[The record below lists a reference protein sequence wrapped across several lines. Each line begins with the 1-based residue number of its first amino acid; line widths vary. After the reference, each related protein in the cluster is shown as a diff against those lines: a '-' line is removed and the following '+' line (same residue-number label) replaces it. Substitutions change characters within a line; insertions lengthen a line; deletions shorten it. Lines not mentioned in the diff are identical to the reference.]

1 MDNSKT
7 HLHEDAQ
14 EVSVKNK
21 LMTSHSEEKA
31 ADQVATADGKDKT
44 STDQQQLD
52 TKNLN
57 LSKESEA
64 GLPMAN
70 EVIEE

>member
-7 HLHEDAQ
+7 QLHEDAQ

-21 LMTSHSEEKA
+21 LMTSHSQEKA

-44 STDQQQLD
+44 STD
-52 TKNLN
+52 
-57 LSKESEA
+57 
-64 GLPMAN
+64 
-70 EVIEE
+70 